1 MTLQVT
7 GEPPDI
13 LTFEMESLSEDTS
26 AQKKRGGKE
35 TEVYMSSES
44 AIGTLNVQPVL
55 NPQKTRSN
63 QPGSVSNCFKAV
75 YGQLPQWK
83 LLIVVGLPFSVPD
96 NICHYAIQEITMG
109 FDQQIPND
117 VISLI
122 LNMKN

>member
-44 AIGTLNVQPVL
+44 AIGTLNV
-55 NPQKTRSN
+55 QKTRSN

-109 FDQQIPND
+109 FD
-117 VISLI
+117 
-122 LNMKN
+122 